1 MGRTVLAVVAG
12 LVVAL
17 LAMVS
22 VEFLALQLW
31 PPPPGF
37 VLEDEADLARLVE
50 LATPAKKAAVVFGW
64 ALASFLGGWVAA
76 RVSHRHRTGAAVAI
90 GVLVVAGVVFNAA
103 NIPHPM
109 WMNVLGVLLPV
120 PMALLAARLATKRA
134 APAAA

>member
-17 LAMVS
+17 LAMMA

-37 VLEDEADLARLVE
+37 VLENEADLASLVE
-50 LATPAKKAAVVFGW
+50 MATPAKKVAVVFGW

-76 RVSHRHRTGAAVAI
+76 RLSHRHRKVAAVAVA
-90 GVLVVAGVVFNAA
+90 GLVVIGVVFNAA

-120 PMALLAARLATKRA
+120 PLALLAARLANKRA
-134 APAAA
+134 APVAT

>member
-37 VLEDEADLARLVE
+37 VLEDEADLARLVA
-50 LATPAKKAAVVFGW
+50 LATPAKMAAVVFGW

-76 RVSHRHRTGAAVAI
+76 RLSHRHRIGAAVAI

-109 WMNVLGVLLPV
+109 WMNVLGVLLPL
-120 PMALLAARLATKRA
+120 PLALLAARLATKRA